1 MAISVSRLQATV
13 RAEWEILYHGYAEFY
28 QVPINDQILDTGAIC
43 RLVCLFLE
51 IAAGHITIA
60 KTTGK

>member
-1 MAISVSRLQATV
+1 MISVSRLQATV
-13 RAEWEILYHGYAEFY
+13 RAEGEILYHDYAGFY
-28 QVPINDQILDTGAIC
+28 QVPMNDQILDTGAIC
-43 RLVCLFLE
+43 RLVCFFLQ